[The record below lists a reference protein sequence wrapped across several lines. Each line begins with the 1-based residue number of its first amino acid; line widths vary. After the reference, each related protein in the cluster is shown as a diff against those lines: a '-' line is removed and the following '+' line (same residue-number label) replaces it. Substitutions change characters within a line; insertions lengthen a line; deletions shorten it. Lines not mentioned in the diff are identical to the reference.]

1 MQETRVH
8 SLGWEDPLEKEMATH
23 FDVLAWEILDTEEP
37 GQLQSMGSQNLATS
51 QQQRMCIYVCV
62 YIYIYSS
69 IPQIDVSVIKDLFVQ
84 LNVIF
89 LLYGLLI
96 SGSDCMYVSFWD
108 LSISKNFFFFLLK
121 II

>member
-23 FDVLAWEILDTEEP
+23 FNVLAWEILDTEEP

-51 QQQRMCIYVCV
+51 QQQRMCICVCV

-89 LLYGLLI
+89 LLYDLLI